1 MPPNPEV
8 PATSWTQP
16 VSLAGR
22 HVRLEPLAREH
33 AAGLRVAAAE
43 GELWQRWYTSV
54 PPPDGVEAYI
64 RAALVLTHEEGIP
77 HLDKFAV
84 SEDAQGEGL
93 GRAAWQVMRDATPR
107 LFWRARSENT
117 VNDFYFDESDGCLK
131 GPKWNVFWYGLETWD
146 EIRFAVDHCRARPAS
161 LKD

>member
-1 MPPNPEV
+1 ML
-8 PATSWTQP
+8 TQ
-16 VSLAGR
+16 
-22 HVRLEPLAREH
+22 
-33 AAGLRVAAAE
+33 
-43 GELWQRWYTSV
+43 
-54 PPPDGVEAYI
+54 
-64 RAALVLTHEEGIP
+64 EEGIP

-107 LFWRARSENT
+107 LFWRSRSENT

-131 GPKWNVFWYGLETWD
+131 GPKWNVFWYGLESWD
-146 EIRFAVDHCRARPAS
+146 ELRFAVDHCRARPAS